1 LVRKGVMESEALTK
15 TLEVLKAISDL
26 EMALAEFYRYCS
38 EVRET
43 QKDFWLT
50 LEQDEQKHAR
60 KVQEMAQMLG
70 EGESLLVPNTSF
82 NVAPVHHLKNFIAK
96 SLNRLQSYQIPTDY
110 KTLLSIAW
118 NIEYSITEI
127 KYNDLFSI
135 AEQEYEKLMQ
145 TVISETAAHR
155 AQLGSKITA
164 MRNTPAKGHNRAAP
178 KMQNEA
184 PKRINHKGNGL
195 KLS

>member
-1 LVRKGVMESEALTK
+1 MESEALTK

-26 EMALAEFYRYCS
+26 EMALAEFYRFCS

-70 EGESLLVPNTSF
+70 EGQSLLVSNTSF
-82 NVAPVHHLKNFIAK
+82 NVAPVHSLKNFIAK
-96 SLNRLQSYQIPTDY
+96 SLKRLQSYQIPTDY

-118 NIEYSITEI
+118 NIEYSIMEI

-145 TVISETAAHR
+145 TIISETAAHR
-155 AQLGSKITA
+155 GQLGSKITA

-178 KMQNEA
+178 KMQSEA
-184 PKRINHKGNGL
+184 PRRINQKGNGL
-195 KLS
+195 KLP

>member
-1 LVRKGVMESEALTK
+1 MESEALTK

-145 TVISETAAHR
+145 TVISETEAHR

-178 KMQNEA
+178 KMQNEV

>member
-1 LVRKGVMESEALTK
+1 MESEALTK

-26 EMALAEFYRYCS
+26 EMALAEFYRFCS

-70 EGESLLVPNTSF
+70 EGQSLLVSNTSF
-82 NVAPVHHLKNFIAK
+82 NVAPVHSLKNFIAK
-96 SLNRLQSYQIPTDY
+96 SLTRLQSYQIPTDY

-118 NIEYSITEI
+118 NIEYSIMEI

-145 TVISETAAHR
+145 TIISETAAHR
-155 AQLGSKITA
+155 GQLGSKITA

-178 KMQNEA
+178 KMQSEA
-184 PKRINHKGNGL
+184 PRRINQKGNGL

>member
-1 LVRKGVMESEALTK
+1 MESEALTK

-26 EMALAEFYRYCS
+26 EMALAEFYLFCS
-38 EVRET
+38 EVRAPE
-43 QKDFWLT
+43 KDFWLT

-60 KVQEMAQMLG
+60 KVQEMAQML
-70 EGESLLVPNTSF
+70 EEEQSLLVPNTSF
-82 NVAPVHHLKNFIAK
+82 NAAPVHSLKNFIAK
-96 SLNRLQSYQIPTDY
+96 SLKRLQNYQIPTDF

-135 AEQEYEKLMQ
+135 AEQDYEKLMQ
-145 TVISETAAHR
+145 AIISETAAHR
-155 AQLGSKITA
+155 GQLGSKISA
-164 MRNTPAKGHNRAAP
+164 MRNSPARRHNRAIP

-184 PKRINHKGNGL
+184 PKRTNQKGHAL
-195 KLS
+195 KLP

>member
-1 LVRKGVMESEALTK
+1 MESEALTK

-43 QKDFWLT
+43 QKDFWLA
-50 LEQDEQKHAR
+50 LEQDEQKHAG

-70 EGESLLVPNTSF
+70 EEESLLVPNTSF

-96 SLNRLQSYQIPTDY
+96 SLKRLQTYQIPTDY

-178 KMQNEA
+178 KMQDDA

>member
-1 LVRKGVMESEALTK
+1 MESEALTK

-26 EMALAEFYRYCS
+26 EMALAEFYRFCS

-43 QKDFWLT
+43 QKDFWLA

-70 EGESLLVPNTSF
+70 EGQSLLVSNTSF
-82 NVAPVHHLKNFIAK
+82 NVAPVHSLKNFIAK
-96 SLNRLQSYQIPTDY
+96 SLKRLQSYQIPTDY

-145 TVISETAAHR
+145 TIISETAAHR
-155 AQLGSKITA
+155 GQLGSLITA

-184 PKRINHKGNGL
+184 PRRINQKGNGL
-195 KLS
+195 KLP

>member
-1 LVRKGVMESEALTK
+1 MESEALTK
-15 TLEVLKAISDL
+15 TLEILKAISDL

-38 EVRET
+38 EVREP

-60 KVQEMAQMLG
+60 KVQEMAQKLG

-82 NVAPVHHLKNFIAK
+82 NIAPVHHLKNFIAK
-96 SLNRLQSYQIPTDY
+96 SLKRLQSYQIPTDY

-135 AEQEYEKLMQ
+135 AEQGYEKLMQ
-145 TVISETAAHR
+145 TVLSETAAHR

-164 MRNTPAKGHNRAAP
+164 MRNTPAKGRNRAAP
-178 KMQNEA
+178 KMQDEA

>member
-1 LVRKGVMESEALTK
+1 MESEAFTK

-26 EMALAEFYRYCS
+26 EMALAEFYRFCS

-50 LEQDEQKHAR
+50 LEKDEQKHAQ
-60 KVQEMAQMLG
+60 KVQEMAQILG
-70 EGESLLVPNTSF
+70 EGESLLVSNPSF
-82 NVAPVHHLKNFIAK
+82 NVTPVHSLKNFIAK
-96 SLNRLQSYQIPTDY
+96 SLKRLQSYQIPTDY

-127 KYNDLFSI
+127 KYNDLFSV

-145 TVISETAAHR
+145 TVISETTAHR

-164 MRNTPAKGHNRAAP
+164 MRNTPAKGNNRAAP

-184 PKRINHKGNGL
+184 PKRINQRGNGL
-195 KLS
+195 KLP